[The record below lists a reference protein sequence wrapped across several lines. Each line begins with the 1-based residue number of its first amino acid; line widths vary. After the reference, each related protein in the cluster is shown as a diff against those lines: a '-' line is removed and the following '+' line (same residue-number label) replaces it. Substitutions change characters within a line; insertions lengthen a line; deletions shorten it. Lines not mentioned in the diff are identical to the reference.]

1 MKTPAQ
7 IFRRLRCE
15 RGYTLVEM
23 LVAAA
28 MTVAITVAAL
38 PVIDSAG
45 CHEPQVSNKAAGIE
59 RARSF
64 VERVKRDLRNAVNF
78 NWTGTTNL
86 SVNIYTRQ
94 YPCGSNTLE
103 APDLEPN
110 ICKVTYSCAGGT
122 CTRQEQDPP
131 NGLGHVGPV
140 VTVVS
145 GLADNNVF
153 SVGPFGIWVGLKV
166 VMSNPKSVSDAV
178 TLQDSVALRNGPYL
192 R

>member
-15 RGYTLVEM
+15 RGITLVEM

-59 RARSF
+59 RARWF
-64 VERVKRDLRNAVNF
+64 VERMKRDLRNTITYSGSVTSTSVTVN
-78 NWTGTTNL
+78 T
-86 SVNIYTRQ
+86 YTRHN
-94 YPCGSNTLE
+94 PCGSTTVE

-110 ICKVTYSCAGGT
+110 ICKLTYSCAGGT
-122 CTRQEQDPP
+122 CTRQEQDVPGGP
-131 NGLGHVGPV
+131 GNVGPV

-153 SVGPFGIWVGLKV
+153 SYGPYGVWIVLNV
-166 VMSNPKSVSDAV
+166 RMSNPSGPGGDAV
-178 TLQDSVALRNGPYL
+178 TLQDAVQLRDL
-192 R
+192 LL